1 MREML
6 RVYLELP
13 GEGDAGLGD
22 EVQIPRHVF
31 GIRLGKGVG
40 VTGVPRPEE
49 TAPPQDPAVGVCL
62 GPYGGPRG
70 GSRFL

>member
-1 MREML
+1 LNPFSRCIMREML

-31 GIRLGKGVG
+31 GVRLGKGAGLRV
-40 VTGVPRPEE
+40 
-49 TAPPQDPAVGVCL
+49 
-62 GPYGGPRG
+62 
-70 GSRFL
+70 